1 MTHPDEHPHDGEN
14 ESATGPAGGQ
24 PDESGSADRPTL
36 TTDDEAQTD
45 DSVIDP
51 GNS

>member
-1 MTHPDEHPHDGEN
+1 MTDPDKPTGEPDEEPTE
-14 ESATGPAGGQ
+14 EPART
-24 PDESGSADRPTL
+24 EPTL
-36 TTDDEAQTD
+36 TTDDEAQRD

>member
-1 MTHPDEHPHDGEN
+1 MSEPDHDVSDAGES
-14 ESATGPAGGQ
+14 ET
-24 PDESGSADRPTL
+24 DRPVL